1 MIFLF
6 KNIGFWSFILFV
18 LLQCRWVVQLAVEN
32 HWYWKPFKN
41 GASRFE
47 NLISKTFCLF
57 SVALKM
63 IWLFLCLSLFV
74 CLLFIA
80 SRWLCFLLCFVCYN
94 CLQTPLIIYCQSG
107 YLLFIAS
114 RLSFFAVCCLFVC
127 HCCHQMI
134 HLELLARHKGSVLG
148 NYPGEV
154 RPMLLLRILLDPGLI
169 IVYPCQSL
177 TWLTCLCSSFNCYF
191 HPSQLITISSRCNP
205 ARSCLSL
212 SFSIFSSLRWTPPRS
227 SGSSTSHSRLATSP
241 YQRWNLWWWLCY
253 LVWLFL
259 FAESFQQDGWVRP
272 SPHWGNPRWSGGLHP
287 AGQLCHSL
295 EIRGQNSA
303 RLNQDLRPPTW
314 KPLLSGLLLH
324 LRRSWGIEGNFAKTW
339 PTGWQKDGDYLFPV
353 FSS

>member
-1 MIFLF
+1 
-6 KNIGFWSFILFV
+6 
-18 LLQCRWVVQLAVEN
+18 
-32 HWYWKPFKN
+32 
-41 GASRFE
+41 
-47 NLISKTFCLF
+47 
-57 SVALKM
+57 
-63 IWLFLCLSLFV
+63 
-74 CLLFIA
+74 
-80 SRWLCFLLCFVCYN
+80 
-94 CLQTPLIIYCQSG
+94 
-107 YLLFIAS
+107 
-114 RLSFFAVCCLFVC
+114 
-127 HCCHQMI
+127 MI

-303 RLNQDLRPPTW
+303 RLNQHLRPPTW

-339 PTGWQKDGDYLFPV
+339 PIGWQKDGDYLFPV